1 MKTDAILN
9 ADVLDIIF
17 ENRNKSY
24 GAYSLRK
31 FYNNRLYKAM
41 GITFSFAAL
50 LFALSFKKKEK
61 VLPAPYIA
69 DPYIISCPIVPLSPI
84 PEKPKEN
91 SAPQKPATAKVK
103 PPIQLFA
110 NNIQI
115 TRDDLASKIQ
125 DLKDDIQIGA
135 ENRKGDPAAPLV
147 VGEKIPEGPETRGLP
162 ETPKLS
168 VDVNTP
174 VGYAEVMPQFPGGMA
189 ALRKFLEKNLRNPQD
204 IDDGQEVVVKI
215 RFIVGYDGTLKGFET
230 IQDGGKAFNNEV
242 MRVLKKMP
250 QWIPG
255 KTKGENVSVYYMIPV
270 NFRAIEL

>member
-50 LFALSFKKKEK
+50 LFALSFIQKEK
-61 VLPAPYIA
+61 VLPAPYITE
-69 DPYIISCPIVPLSPI
+69 PYVFKLLPPVAPT

-103 PPIQLFA
+103 PPTQLFA

-115 TRDDLASKIQ
+115 TKDDLAYKIQ
-125 DLKDDIQIGA
+125 DLKDDTQFGT
-135 ENRKGDPAAPLV
+135 ENRKGDPAAPLL
-147 VGEKIPEGPETRGLP
+147 VGKKIPEGPETGGLP
-162 ETPKLS
+162 EIPKPT

-174 VGYAEVMPQFPGGMA
+174 SATAEVMPQFPGGMA
-189 ALRKFLEKNLRNPQD
+189 ALRKFLENNLRNPQD
-204 IDDGQEVVVKI
+204 LDEGQEVVVKI

-230 IQDGGKAFNNEV
+230 IQDGGKVFNNEV

-270 NFRAIEL
+270 NFKGVE

>member
-41 GITFSFAAL
+41 GITFSFAAI
-50 LFALSFKKKEK
+50 LFALSFIKKEK
-61 VLPAPYIA
+61 VLPAPYIT
-69 DPYIISCPIVPLSPI
+69 DPYIFRAPPPAVPV
-84 PEKPKEN
+84 PEKPKQN
-91 SAPQKPATAKVK
+91 SAPQKAATAKVK
-103 PPIQLFA
+103 PPTQLYT

-115 TRDDLASKIQ
+115 TKDDLAPKIQ
-125 DLKDDIQIGA
+125 DLKDDTQFGT
-135 ENRKGDPAAPLV
+135 ENRKGDPAAPLL
-147 VGEKIPEGPETRGLP
+147 VGEKIPEGPETHGLP
-162 ETPKLS
+162 ETLKPS

-174 VGYAEVMPQFPGGMA
+174 VGYAEVMPQYPGGMP
-189 ALRKFLEKNLRNPQD
+189 ALRKFLENNLRNPQD
-204 IDDGQEVVVKI
+204 LDEGQEVVVKI

-230 IQDGGKAFNNEV
+230 IQDGGKVFNNEV

-270 NFRAIEL
+270 NFKALE